1 MDLYLHLDMKRLAPD
16 DDGRDASA
24 EKSPDASGTDHP
36 RRDTDSDVRGAPES
50 LERCVRAAR
59 STAG

>member
-36 RRDTDSDVRGAPES
+36 RRDTDSDVIS
-50 LERCVRAAR
+50 LGFTLRF
-59 STAG
+59 

>member
-16 DDGRDASA
+16 DYGRDASA
-24 EKSPDASGTDHP
+24 AKSPDVSGTDDP
-36 RRDTDSDVRGAPES
+36 RRDTDGAVRGAPED